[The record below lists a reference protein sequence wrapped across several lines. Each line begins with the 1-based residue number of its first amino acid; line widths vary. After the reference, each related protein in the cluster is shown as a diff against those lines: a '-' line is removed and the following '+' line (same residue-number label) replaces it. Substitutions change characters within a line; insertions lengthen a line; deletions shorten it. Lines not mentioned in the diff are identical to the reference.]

1 MTSTTATNIL
11 QPLKA
16 TPAPSYSYWREEGER
31 SGSEGSNE
39 HSPTQ
44 SGACTRIDDDELKNY
59 ECAVCFEIMD
69 TPVGCG
75 SCQTRF
81 CRPCLERVAKQGGAR
96 PMCSHCRSPFTL
108 ESIQVDE
115 ALQEEMKNCMETVL
129 CPFRGCGKKIPIN
142 AIKLH
147 VVQCDHIKMKC
158 KFSEWGCEWIG
169 KKKDL
174 EHHDNNECEFR
185 NGMGRLVNAIREK
198 TFSQAETIVRM
209 QGTSINQAV
218 DSNTRHMLM
227 ARGRNAGNIFDVL
240 AMSYEAV
247 CFPGRFAASK
257 EIWGD
262 MIDPVQH
269 TTRDYA
275 MTFNVLLVFPLILC
289 VGKLPFWMAI
299 DLSNMS
305 SHGIAKHGLAVLWE
319 EFASIIVASVYTL
332 SALFCAMYDG
342 PLETRWTRYAVPG
355 TNKSYPFMR
364 DCTAFFVFLGYYS
377 FVEYMGFWPGIA
389 LLLCTL
395 SFTVSFSS
403 CVAAIL
409 EKVSGSQADTLK
421 ICKMWPIIVFGLRYS
436 FLHQVCL
443 FSQALKG
450 VIFLRLAR
458 HASVKH
464 LNANFTLEETECVFS
479 AISPRIY
486 VVLGAVVT
494 AMEIRNGVVKDL
506 TTAFHEWFIGAC
518 FLAFVNAYTYGLYFC
533 GQGNGLLIY
542 KEGEALRNQS
552 IQRIQTYNMLPS
564 HRPVLTG
571 ITTIFLAVL
580 YVVFIVTVPP

>member
-1 MTSTTATNIL
+1 
-11 QPLKA
+11 
-16 TPAPSYSYWREEGER
+16 
-31 SGSEGSNE
+31 
-39 HSPTQ
+39 
-44 SGACTRIDDDELKNY
+44 
-59 ECAVCFEIMD
+59 
-69 TPVGCG
+69 
-75 SCQTRF
+75 
-81 CRPCLERVAKQGGAR
+81 
-96 PMCSHCRSPFTL
+96 MCSHCRSPFTL

-198 TFSQAETIVRM
+198 TFSQAETIIRM

-262 MIDPVQH
+262 MINQVNS
-269 TTRDYA
+269 RSLV
-275 MTFNVLLVFPLILC
+275 FNVLLVFPIFLC
-289 VGKLPFWMAI
+289 MGKLPLLMAFS
-299 DLSNMS
+299 LSNEVSPRGIRRLGPLGLLREFDEEIIALS
-305 SHGIAKHGLAVLWE
+305 STLIALL
-319 EFASIIVASVYTL
+319 
-332 SALFCAMYDG
+332 CMMYDG
-342 PLETRWTRYAVPG
+342 TGDGTRWARMRMPG

-364 DCTAFFVFLGYYS
+364 DFSAVFIFFACKVFVS
-377 FVEYMGFWPGIA
+377 FMDLWPGIA
-389 LLLCTL
+389 LLLCTF

-403 CVAAIL
+403 CVATIL
-409 EKVSGSQADTLK
+409 EKVNGSEEGTLK
-421 ICKMWPIIVFGLRYS
+421 KCKMWPIIVFALRYS
-436 FLHQVCL
+436 FLIHLCPKA
-443 FSQALKG
+443 QALKG
-450 VIFLRLAR
+450 VIFLQLVR
-458 HASVKH
+458 HASLKH

-506 TTAFHEWFIGAC
+506 TTACHEWFIGAC

-542 KEGEALRNQS
+542 KEGETLRNQS

-564 HRPVLTG
+564 QRPVLTG

>member
-16 TPAPSYSYWREEGER
+16 TPAPSYSYWREEGEN

-44 SGACTRIDDDELKNY
+44 SGTCIDDDELKNY

-81 CRPCLERVAKQGGAR
+81 CRPCLEHVAKQGGAR

-198 TFSQAETIVRM
+198 TFSQSETIIRM

-218 DSNTRHMLM
+218 DRNTRHMLM

-262 MIDPVQH
+262 MINQVNS
-269 TTRDYA
+269 RSLV
-275 MTFNVLLVFPLILC
+275 FNVLLVFPIFLC
-289 VGKLPFWMAI
+289 MGKLPLLMAFS
-299 DLSNMS
+299 LSNEVSPRGIRRLGPLGLLREFDEEIIALS
-305 SHGIAKHGLAVLWE
+305 STLIALL
-319 EFASIIVASVYTL
+319 
-332 SALFCAMYDG
+332 CMMYDG
-342 PLETRWTRYAVPG
+342 TGDGTRWARMRMPG

-364 DCTAFFVFLGYYS
+364 DFSAVFIFFACKVFVS
-377 FVEYMGFWPGIA
+377 FMDLWPGIA

-421 ICKMWPIIVFGLRYS
+421 ICKMWPIIVFALRYS

-464 LNANFTLEETECVFS
+464 LNANFTLEETECFFS
-479 AISPRIY
+479 AIPPSIY
-486 VVLGAVVT
+486 VAIGVAMT
-494 AMEIRNGVVKDL
+494 AMDIKNGVVKDWM
-506 TTAFHEWFIGAC
+506 TAVNAWLVGPCFVAC
-518 FLAFVNAYTYGLYFC
+518 FNLLTYVFYWF
-533 GQGNGLLIY
+533 GQASGDSIY
-542 KEGEALRNQS
+542 EEGKRNE
-552 IQRIQTYNMLPS
+552 RIQSNNLLPS
-564 HRPVLTG
+564 RRPVFTG
-571 ITTIFLAVL
+571 VVITFLAL
-580 YVVFIVTVPP
+580 FYVVFIVCV